1 MGIHHPLECSSP
13 FFFEEAR
20 HEQYLTSELDM
31 AGNNLYDSSVESYG
45 TISKSSGVRNVGR
58 AKISTASKVAP
69 LIFLA
74 VMIGLACISSTL
86 QKDEHQVDQVCLFY
100 LKVDS

>member
-1 MGIHHPLECSSP
+1 MVVPVLASRVP
-13 FFFEEAR
+13 NN
-20 HEQYLTSELDM
+20 M

-45 TISKSSGVRNVGR
+45 TISKSAGVRNVGR

-74 VMIGLACISSTL
+74 VMIGLACIASTL
-86 QKDEHQVDQVCLFY
+86 QKDEHQVDQVKLLPALSLHY
-100 LKVDS
+100 